1 MNTNMKLKLA
11 MAVIS
16 TLTLASC
23 ASDDKKT
30 EASAKTGVSM
40 EAKQL
45 AAEEKAPYV
54 AEFSFKKGST
64 ALSADAKNAL
74 GGLITKAQSAGKINE
89 IKVVTWGDSEY
100 PSVHTKKLSKSEVD
114 LVQKRNNNIE
124 NFIEDASKG
133 STVKTISMAERPGA
147 ISEFIGS
154 NDAQVKKSLE
164 QAGIPTTDT
173 SVKTPSKASRS
184 IVIISLE

>member
-1 MNTNMKLKLA
+1 MKF
-11 MAVIS
+11 IY
-16 TLTLASC
+16 TLVVPSIPFLIILGC
-23 ASDDKKT
+23 ASEPKT
-30 EASAKTGVSM
+30 PEQKAAAGISM

-54 AEFSFKKGST
+54 TEFGFSKGST
-64 ALSADAKNAL
+64 KIPDAAKTQLNN
-74 GGLITKAQSAGKINE
+74 LITKANAAGKISE

-114 LVQKRNNNIE
+114 LVQKRNNSIE
-124 NFIEDASKG
+124 SFIATVANGAS
-133 STVKTISMAERPGA
+133 VKKISMAERPGA
-147 ISEFIGS
+147 ISELVGT

-173 SVKTPSKASRS
+173 SVKMPSKSSRS

>member
-1 MNTNMKLKLA
+1 MRILVLGAVVTILA
-11 MAVIS
+11 LVACS
-16 TLTLASC
+16 SET
-23 ASDDKKT
+23 KKT
-30 EASAKTGVSM
+30 EQASGKPGVSM

-54 AEFSFKKGST
+54 AEFAFKKGSPDLSLDAKT
-64 ALSADAKNAL
+64 ALNGVIA
-74 GGLITKAQSAGKINE
+74 KAQAAGKINE

-124 NFIEDASKG
+124 NFIEDVTKG
-133 STVKTISMAERPGA
+133 SSVKTISMAERPGA
-147 ISEFIGS
+147 ISEFIGGD
-154 NDAQVKKSLE
+154 DAQMKKSLE

-173 SVKTPSKASRS
+173 SVKTPSKASKS